1 MTKGKVALQVTVKPR
16 REPPYVGALLRI
28 CWRAARERLADAIHK
43 AGFVDLQEPHLLV
56 FSYPAPDGHRPSEI
70 ARRLGAT
77 RQAANYMI
85 GQLEDLG
92 YLERR
97 TDGESGRRLV
107 WLTDRGREVTRVMHV
122 TLEALEAEWAE
133 DVGADD
139 FDAMMRA
146 LRRLAKVE

>member
-1 MTKGKVALQVTVKPR
+1 MSKSKVALQHAVKPS

-28 CWRAARERLADAIHK
+28 CWRAARDRLDEAIRA
-43 AGFVDLQEPHLLV
+43 AGFVDLQDQHLLV
-56 FSYPAPDGHRPSEI
+56 FSYPPPEGHRPSEI

-97 TDGESGRRLV
+97 AEGDSGRRLV
-107 WLTDRGREVTRVMHV
+107 WLTARGREVTRVMHV

-133 DVGADD
+133 EVGAED

>member
-1 MTKGKVALQVTVKPR
+1 MSESKVALQNAVNPS

-28 CWRAARERLADAIHK
+28 CWRASRERLAEAVRE
-43 AGFVDLQEPHLLV
+43 AGFVDLQDPHLLV
-56 FSYPAPDGHRPSEI
+56 FSYPAPEGHRPSEI

-97 TDGESGRRLV
+97 VDEKSGRRLV
-107 WLTDRGREVTRVMHV
+107 WMTARGRELTQVMHV

-133 DVGADD
+133 EVGAED

-146 LRRLAKVE
+146 LRRLAKAG